1 MISGRDALAQIEHAI
16 ARARQDENR
25 LDAALRQASE
35 QAVRLRAERTEAFR
49 ELARLKLDALPAQR
63 AEELDAVE
71 RRALALLADRRQA
84 LEQLTQRRQAAEAAV
99 QQAEAARHERAAAL
113 ERALDALQ
121 DRRTEVEAKTRIDPA
136 WAAQRARVDEVARMA
151 EQAEKKARQ
160 AEADRVEKGRPY
172 EADPL
177 FMYLWRRRF
186 GTGEYRASNLVRFF
200 DRKVAHLVGYDK
212 ARANYTMLNEIPLR
226 LREHAERVKGEIQS
240 ERARL
245 TAIEREALRQ
255 GGIEPLE
262 AAAREVKAALDDAE
276 ARLAEARKD
285 LADFDRAHDTTVLE
299 GDMPFREAVE
309 MLAQADAQQDL
320 QALYREAVATPTP
333 RDEAIVKRIEALEI
347 GIGRAEQE
355 MGQIRR
361 QMQELVQ
368 RRAAIEQQR
377 DHFRQRGYDNPYG
390 GFGNEAVLS
399 NVLGG
404 ILGGVIQGAVLGQVL
419 NQGYHRRPGP
429 WDSDFGGG
437 AFPFP
442 FPQDGGGGG
451 FFPQDGGGGWIGG
464 GGGFETGGTIGGGGG
479 EFRTGGGF

>member
-16 ARARQDENR
+16 AQARQDENR

-35 QAVRLRAERTEAFR
+35 QAVRLRAERSEAFR

-63 AEELDAVE
+63 AEELDAIE

-84 LEQLTQRRQAAEAAV
+84 LEQLTQRRQQAEAAV
-99 QQAEAARHERAAAL
+99 QRAEAARHERAAAL

-121 DRRTEVEAKTRIDPA
+121 DRRTEIEAKTRVSPE
-136 WAAQRARVDEVARMA
+136 WAAQRARVDEVAGMV
-151 EQAEKKARQ
+151 EQSEKKARQ
-160 AEADRVEKGRPY
+160 AETDREEKGKPY

-200 DRKVAHLVGYDK
+200 DRKVARLVGYDK
-212 ARANYTMLNEIPLR
+212 ARANYTLLNEIPLR
-226 LREHAERVKGEIQS
+226 LREHAERVKGEIQA

-245 TAIEREALRQ
+245 TAIEREALIQ

-262 AAAREVKAALDDAE
+262 AAAREAKAALDEAE
-276 ARLAEARKD
+276 AQLAEAQRE
-285 LADFDRAHDTTVLE
+285 LADFDRAHDSSVLE

-320 QALYREAVATPTP
+320 QVLYREAVATPTP

-361 QMQELVQ
+361 QMQEIAL
-368 RRAAIEQQR
+368 RRAEIERQR
-377 DHFRQRGYDNPYG
+377 DLFRRRGYDNPYG
-390 GFGNEAVLS
+390 GFGNEAVLT

-404 ILGGVIQGAVLGQVL
+404 ILGGLVQGAVLGQVL

-437 AFPFP
+437 GGAFPFP
-442 FPQDGGGGG
+442 FPQDGGGG
-451 FFPQDGGGGWIGG
+451 FPFPQDGGGSFGG
-464 GGGFETGGTIGGGGG
+464 GGGFETGGSFGGGG

>member
-1 MISGRDALAQIEHAI
+1 MISGRDALARIEHAVAQ
-16 ARARQDENR
+16 ARRDENG

-35 QAVRLRAERTEAFR
+35 QAVRLRAERMEAFR

-63 AEELDAVE
+63 AEELDGVE

-99 QQAEAARHERAAAL
+99 QQAEALRHERAAAL
-113 ERALDALQ
+113 EQALDAFQ
-121 DRRTEVEAKTRIDPA
+121 DRRTEVEAKTRVDPA
-136 WAAQRARVDEVARMA
+136 WAAQRARLDEVARMA
-151 EQAEKKARQ
+151 EQAEKKALQ
-160 AEADRVEKGRPY
+160 AEEDRIEKGRPY

-186 GTGEYRASNLVRFF
+186 GTGEYRASNLVRYF
-200 DRKVAHLVGYDK
+200 DRKVARLVGYDK

-226 LREHAERVKGEIQS
+226 LREHADRVKAEIQA
-240 ERARL
+240 ERERL
-245 TAIEREALRQ
+245 SAVEREALREA
-255 GGIEPLE
+255 GIEPLE
-262 AAAREVKAALDDAE
+262 TAARAAKAALDEAE
-276 ARLAEARKD
+276 ARLAEAQGE
-285 LADFDRAHDTTVLE
+285 LAAFDRAHDATALS
-299 GDMPFREAVE
+299 GDMPFREAIE

-320 QALYREAVATPTP
+320 RALYQEAVATPTP

-347 GIGRAEQE
+347 GIGRSEGE

-361 QMQELVQ
+361 RLQEVVQ

-377 DHFRQRGYDNPYG
+377 DQFRQRGYDSPYG
-390 GFGNEAVLS
+390 GFGNEAVLA

-437 AFPFP
+437 GAFPSP
-442 FPQDGGGGG
+442 FPQDSGG
-451 FFPQDGGGGWIGG
+451 GGGGWIGG
-464 GGGFETGGTIGGGGG
+464 GGGFETGGGFGGGGG